1 MGRRLLKIV
10 SILAVI
16 IVLVIV
22 VANPIVSAILRSDH
36 HTLLSERI
44 MLISM
49 KKQGSSE
56 EATFPVNYLREGNT
70 VYIGAD
76 FSWWEHLQGGAE
88 VDMLI
93 AGSEFTGWATPI
105 LDDPDRTSAGFK
117 KLRPSTYER
126 ALATGAVFI
135 EVQIQNEQNG
145 RNEQAGQKAS
155 G

>member
-1 MGRRLLKIV
+1 MGRRIVKIA
-10 SILAVI
+10 SILAGV

-22 VANPIVSAILRSDH
+22 VANPIVSAILRSEH
-36 HTLLSERI
+36 HRFMSDRI

-49 KKQGSSE
+49 KKQGTSE
-56 EATFPVNYLREGNT
+56 ETTFPVNYLRERNI

-76 FSWWEHLQGGAE
+76 FSWWEHLKGGAE

-93 AGSEFTGWATPI
+93 AGTEYTGWATPI

-117 KLRPSTYER
+117 KLRPSTYQR

-135 EVQIQNEQNG
+135 EVQIQDG
-145 RNEQAGQKAS
+145 QARQGAS